1 MAHPIIKDMK
11 KYLFVL
17 GLLLSASWMHG
28 QKYFSKTA
36 NIRFLSEAPIERIE
50 ATNSNAYVVY
60 DASSGWMEW
69 SVLIKGFKFVK
80 ALMQQHFNENY
91 MDSDKYPKATFK
103 GSILNP
109 SGINFSNDGVYNVDA
124 SGDLT
129 IHGVTKPFRGP
140 GHVTVKDG
148 KGIMNTSFDIAIADF
163 GIQVPKI
170 VRDNIAKTVKVSLN
184 ADLQSLK

>member
-1 MAHPIIKDMK
+1 
-11 KYLFVL
+11 
-17 GLLLSASWMHG
+17 
-28 QKYFSKTA
+28 
-36 NIRFLSEAPIERIE
+36 
-50 ATNSNAYVVY
+50 
-60 DASSGWMEW
+60 MEW

-103 GSILNP
+103 GSILDP
-109 SGINFSNDGVYNVDA
+109 GSINFSKDGVYNVDA

-140 GHVTVKDG
+140 GRVTI
-148 KGIMNTSFDIAIADF
+148 KGGTSTMSASFDVNVADF
-163 GIQVPKI
+163 GIQVPKV

-184 ADLQSLK
+184 AELQTLK